1 MFSPDRGTKTNAVD
15 NDQPHLFFCPKWG
28 IERRVKKTAYG
39 LAVFSGRRDS
49 ESSVMP
55 YAKDVI
61 PKLLVRSA

>member
-1 MFSPDRGTKTNAVD
+1 MSSPDRGTKINAVD